1 MAPFVVLDRSNK
13 HFSRFI
19 DLLREREHVRVKD
32 MKKLVSHSSYY
43 GMILKKVCSLNEL
56 MRELCPKFY
65 IAEPAF
71 DVTESK
77 EVFTALKRCPNL
89 VIEAR
94 KEFFLL
100 RYTP

>member
-1 MAPFVVLDRSNK
+1 MEPFVVLDRSNK
-13 HFSRFI
+13 HFSRFM
-19 DLLREREHVRVKD
+19 DLLKEQEHVRIKDVK
-32 MKKLVSHSSYY
+32 KIVTHSSYY
-43 GMILKKVCSLNEL
+43 GVILKKVCGLNEV
-56 MRELCPKFY
+56 MRELSPKFY

-100 RYTP
+100 RYTQ